1 MILAIVLFII
11 AEISASTTWSAAS
24 SMAAS
29 METVNRT
36 HKTDRLPLV
45 PVLHRNTLSI
55 RLEHPA
61 KLPVDCESVA
71 SPITRSPLRKV
82 QGIACRR
89 KPLSRLAAGE
99 EDDIART
106 FTGWMPRDWSPPA

>member
-1 MILAIVLFII
+1 MHIRRLIKSINRGFPYLGRGCIMILAIVLFII

-71 SPITRSPLRKV
+71 SPITRSPLAESARY
-82 QGIACRR
+82 C
-89 KPLSRLAAGE
+89 LS
-99 EDDIART
+99 
-106 FTGWMPRDWSPPA
+106 